1 MNQIDFI
8 RKILDYLSLDKEAED
23 FEKIHESITKNVV
36 FKGTNLW
43 ILIFAI
49 LIASVGLNM
58 NSTAVIIGAML
69 ISPLM
74 GPINGMGYSLAT
86 YDFKLFRK
94 ALNNLLFAVIAGLA
108 ASTLYF
114 AASPI
119 STAHSELLS
128 RISPTIYDVLI
139 AFFGGLAGIVAA
151 SSRQK
156 GNVIPGVA
164 IATALMPPLCTAG
177 YGLATGQFHYF
188 FGAFYLFTINTVFIA
203 LAAIVITQIMGFPIR
218 SIVETAKKKRM
229 NIWISA
235 VTISILVPSIYF
247 GNVLVQ
253 KDKFNQNASLFV
265 KNIGIVEGNFLLK
278 SQVDPDNK
286 IISLVYGGAKMTE
299 TQKNKIKE
307 RATYFSLP
315 DATII
320 FEQGLSFSELNSKN
334 TEVENLKAVLN
345 KLNLMLE
352 EKEAQTDSLNKSKLI
367 GQQLLFEIKNLYPQ
381 LMTCA
386 YAETYL
392 FNDSVPNP
400 SNVGIVVFTAKDNNL
415 VTEDKEKIHNWL
427 KTRLKTDRIKV
438 IYEE

>member
-1 MNQIDFI
+1 LNQIQFI
-8 RKILDYLSLDKEAED
+8 RKFLDYLSLDKDADD
-23 FEKIHESITKNVV
+23 FEKIHESITRNIV

-94 ALNNLLFAVIAGLA
+94 ALNNFLFAVIAGLA

-114 AASPI
+114 AVSPI

-177 YGLATGQFHYF
+177 FGLATGQFHYF

-203 LAAIVITQIMGFPIR
+203 LAAMVITQIMGFPIKT
-218 SIVETAKKKRM
+218 IVETTQKKRM
-229 NIWISA
+229 TIWISA

-247 GNVLVQ
+247 GNVLVK
-253 KDKFNQNASLFV
+253 KDKFNENANLFV

-286 IISLVYGGAKMTE
+286 IISLVYGGTKMTE

-307 RATYFSLP
+307 RASYFSLP

-320 FEQGLSFSELNSKN
+320 FEQGLSFSELNSNN

-352 EKEAQTDSLNKSKLI
+352 EKEAQTDSLYKSKLI

-381 LMTCA
+381 LMACA
-386 YAETYL
+386 YAEAYL
-392 FNDSVPNP
+392 FSDSVPNP
-400 SNVGIVVFTAKDNNL
+400 SNVGIVVFTTKDNKL
-415 VTEDKEKIHNWL
+415 ITADKEKINNWL

>member
-1 MNQIDFI
+1 
-8 RKILDYLSLDKEAED
+8 
-23 FEKIHESITKNVV
+23 
-36 FKGTNLW
+36 
-43 ILIFAI
+43 
-49 LIASVGLNM
+49 
-58 NSTAVIIGAML
+58 
-69 ISPLM
+69 
-74 GPINGMGYSLAT
+74 
-86 YDFKLFRK
+86 
-94 ALNNLLFAVIAGLA
+94 
-108 ASTLYF
+108 
-114 AASPI
+114 
-119 STAHSELLS
+119 
-128 RISPTIYDVLI
+128 VLI

-177 YGLATGQFHYF
+177 FGLATGQFHYF

-203 LAAIVITQIMGFPIR
+203 LAAMVITQIMGFPIKT
-218 SIVETAKKKRM
+218 IVETTQKKRM
-229 NIWISA
+229 TIWISA

-247 GNVLVQ
+247 GNVLVK
-253 KDKFNQNASLFV
+253 KDKFNENANLFV

-286 IISLVYGGAKMTE
+286 IISLVYGGTKMTE

-307 RATYFSLP
+307 RASYFSLP

-352 EKEAQTDSLNKSKLI
+352 EKEAQTDSLYKSKLI

-381 LMTCA
+381 LMACA
-386 YAETYL
+386 YAEAYL
-392 FNDSVPNP
+392 FSDSVPNP
-400 SNVGIVVFTAKDNNL
+400 SNVGIVVFTTKDNKL
-415 VTEDKEKIHNWL
+415 ITADKEKINNWL
-427 KTRLKTDRIKV
+427 KTRLKTDLIKV